1 MKNVLALLFISILVS
16 CNAPTKNQIDY
27 GSNSIAGKYM
37 NVNDIKVY
45 YEVYGN
51 GEPLLILHGNGGS
64 IETLSTLIPE
74 LSKHFKV
81 IAVDSRAQG
90 RSSDSEKEMTY
101 SLMAS
106 DMSELIKKLNLGSIY
121 VAGFSDG
128 GVIGLELAYTHPE
141 QVKKLVAFGA
151 NYSHENYLATED
163 SISMDKN
170 DPYIL
175 KVKSI
180 RKQRAENASKR
191 KFPKPVV
198 TPETKQKLEDL
209 MEKYPNFTEEQL
221 KQISVPTL
229 IAIGDHDIISLEH
242 TIKLFKSLPHSYLFI
257 IPGSSHVSLYEQP
270 DMVNSE
276 IIKFLDTRYR
286 DIDRYYPWK
295 IPK

>member
-1 MKNVLALLFISILVS
+1 
-16 CNAPTKNQIDY
+16 
-27 GSNSIAGKYM
+27 M

-51 GEPLLILHGNGGS
+51 GEPLLLLHGNGGS

-90 RSSDSEKEMTY
+90 RSSDSEKEITY

-106 DMSELIKKLNLGSIY
+106 DVSELIKKLNLGSIY

-163 SISMDKN
+163 SITMDKN

-198 TPETKQKLEDL
+198 TPETKQKLETL
-209 MEKYPNFTEEQL
+209 MEKYPNFTIEQL
-221 KQISVPTL
+221 KQISIPTL

-242 TIKLFKSLPHSYLFI
+242 TINLFRSLPHSYLFI
-257 IPGSSHVSLYEQP
+257 IPGATHISLNEQP